1 MKSVSAKKPARKA
14 APAVNA
20 SASAA
25 HRHDDACGHDHSRC
39 DHDHGSG
46 GGVEIGIRLY
56 RPEDYRALK
65 AMWKAGDIAVDDTDN
80 AKALKENS
88 EKRKHSFRIFVAEA
102 QPLDASGKAA
112 GEPLLAA
119 AVICAFDGRRVY
131 LYHFTVHPD
140 FRGLGLG
147 TALLETC
154 EHQARL
160 WGARHLRLM
169 SRTDPT
175 RASARGLY
183 EKLGWSAQKELCQ
196 YSKMLKV

>member
-1 MKSVSAKKPARKA
+1 MKSVSAKKTARKPA
-14 APAVNA
+14 A
-20 SASAA
+20 AA
-25 HRHDDACGHDHSRC
+25 HQHDESCAHDHAC
-39 DHDHGSG
+39 CEHDHG

-65 AMWKAGDIAVDDTDN
+65 AVWKAGDISVDDTDN
-80 AKALKENS
+80 AKALKENC

-102 QPLDASGKAA
+102 QPLAASGKIA

-119 AVICAFDGRRVY
+119 GVICTFDGRRVY
-131 LYHFTVHPD
+131 LYHFAVHPD

-160 WGARHLRLM
+160 WGAKHLRLM
-169 SRTDPT
+169 SRTDAH

-196 YSKMLKV
+196 YSKTLKA